1 MKRSPLLLL
10 LIVTVAGHLL
20 TQSQAI
26 YYPGENQ
33 IKKLQ
38 SEFYSSMRRRFVCH
52 SSGTNYYT
60 ESQQVTKCIDFKHS
74 REDPS
79 WLQPTD

>member
-10 LIVTVAGHLL
+10 LIVTVAGYLL
-20 TQSQAI
+20 TQSHAL
-26 YYPGENQ
+26 YYPGKNQ

-52 SSGTNYYT
+52 SSGTDSYI
-60 ESQQVTKCIDFKHS
+60 ESQQVMKCNDFKHS

-79 WLQPTD
+79 WLQTTD

>member
-20 TQSQAI
+20 TQSHAI

-52 SSGTNYYT
+52 SSGTNYYI